1 MLKIFKR
8 HPFSAHL
15 PWLKNKK
22 GDTYHHK
29 TRSDRTSITTQM
41 ISSGIHPH
49 VKRIQPI
56 TMPNTALTQ
65 RLLTP
70 RNYTFGFSCPHQHIH
85 ISKSNKQPSFYSTM
99 PQAPSGTKV
108 LLQFYLSC
116 VDGRH
121 IIGLTAFCAHVHLT

>member
-1 MLKIFKR
+1 
-8 HPFSAHL
+8 
-15 PWLKNKK
+15 
-22 GDTYHHK
+22 
-29 TRSDRTSITTQM
+29 M
-41 ISSGIHPH
+41 ISSGIHPQ

-56 TMPNTALTQ
+56 TVPNTALTQ

-70 RNYTFGFSCPHQHIH
+70 RNYTFGFIRPHQHNSH
-85 ISKSNKQPSFYSTM
+85 KQIEQTAIFYSTM

-121 IIGLTAFCAHVHLT
+121 IIGLMAFCAHVHLT